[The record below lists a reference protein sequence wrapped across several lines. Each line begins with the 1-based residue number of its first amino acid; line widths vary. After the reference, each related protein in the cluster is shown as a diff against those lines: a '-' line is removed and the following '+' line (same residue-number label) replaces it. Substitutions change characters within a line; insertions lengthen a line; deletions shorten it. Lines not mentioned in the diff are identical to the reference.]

1 VRRKYKN
8 DTIGGQQKN
17 LNFSQK
23 PLSVFSAPQETQRA
37 RRLGGV
43 DMFLSEDAFDLE
55 DDRTNGPAMG

>member
-1 VRRKYKN
+1 MTR
-8 DTIGGQQKN
+8 IGGQQKN

-55 DDRTNGPAMG
+55 DDRANGPAMG

>member
-1 VRRKYKN
+1 MTR
-8 DTIGGQQKN
+8 IGGQQKN
-17 LNFSQK
+17 LFNFSQK